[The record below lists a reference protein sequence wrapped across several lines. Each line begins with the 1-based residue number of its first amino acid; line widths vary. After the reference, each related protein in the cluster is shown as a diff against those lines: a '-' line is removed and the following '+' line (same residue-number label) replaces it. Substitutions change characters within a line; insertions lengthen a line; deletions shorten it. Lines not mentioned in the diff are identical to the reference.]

1 MASPTKSTS
10 PTHEAM
16 AKSQARSRKLSYRNS
31 TLEEPLADLD
41 DNQELEAVTKVEPP
55 TRMISHHSSE
65 YFSMSHSSDEYE
77 SEYAWQT
84 EKEKYIQLHSVNNMY
99 LRMFYFHEKFS

>member
-1 MASPTKSTS
+1 MNYIKEIMSKWHHQPRAHLLRMKR
-10 PTHEAM
+10 M

-41 DNQELEAVTKVEPP
+41 DNQELEAGTRVEPP

-77 SEYAWQT
+77 SEYA
-84 EKEKYIQLHSVNNMY
+84 
-99 LRMFYFHEKFS
+99 

>member
-1 MASPTKSTS
+1 MLATTTPQCEFYQRNYVQRASPTKSTS

-16 AKSQARSRKLSYRNS
+16 AKSQARSRKLSCRNS
-31 TLEEPLADLD
+31 TLEEPFADLD
-41 DNQELEAVTKVEPP
+41 DNQELEAVTRVEPP

-77 SEYAWQT
+77 SEYA
-84 EKEKYIQLHSVNNMY
+84 
-99 LRMFYFHEKFS
+99 